1 LSSNDSD
8 LAADAKTDAAKADVA
23 NSDAAPTITVAAG
36 STVTMDTNAGTPG
49 GETPGDSLDGNGQQG
64 QSDGDQAQDQQ
75 QASDPSSG
83 NVAATEG
90 LGAIMAMLAAPVQQP
105 ASPTAGATAATL
117 PAIGTSLPATP
128 TQAGG
133 VSTDPADLTASQ
145 VATAAAVTTTSQ
157 PTVNAGVTL
166 AVPGPATTATQQSA
180 ASNLPAPG
188 INLPTTAGVASALP
202 ADTPDATADFAN
214 IVASKIDKSTTGTEN
229 LRISATSAAPDKA
242 AQLPRPLVRIDENR
256 TPQPTVQPAVT
267 TPPTTPVAAAPAEVT
282 PASPPASTDY
292 SSDGL
297 RGFGSFSSLLPAGGA
312 LAASKQP
319 DMIAALRQ
327 QLANA
332 SIQEQ
337 VAVHI
342 QRAVKDSADKI
353 SIQLSPEELGRI
365 HVKMNVDDDKQVS
378 ASITVERPA
387 TLELLQRDTK
397 ALERALQEAGLK
409 ADSGSLSF
417 SLQRGNQGD
426 SSDTPGWGQNGGRQI
441 GLSGQDKSAGTVE
454 TSSTS
459 PGNEVDTAN
468 GLVDVAV

>member
-1 LSSNDSD
+1 
-8 LAADAKTDAAKADVA
+8 
-23 NSDAAPTITVAAG
+23 
-36 STVTMDTNAGTPG
+36 
-49 GETPGDSLDGNGQQG
+49 
-64 QSDGDQAQDQQ
+64 
-75 QASDPSSG
+75 
-83 NVAATEG
+83 
-90 LGAIMAMLAAPVQQP
+90 
-105 ASPTAGATAATL
+105 
-117 PAIGTSLPATP
+117 
-128 TQAGG
+128 
-133 VSTDPADLTASQ
+133 
-145 VATAAAVTTTSQ
+145 
-157 PTVNAGVTL
+157 
-166 AVPGPATTATQQSA
+166 
-180 ASNLPAPG
+180 
-188 INLPTTAGVASALP
+188 
-202 ADTPDATADFAN
+202 
-214 IVASKIDKSTTGTEN
+214 
-229 LRISATSAAPDKA
+229 
-242 AQLPRPLVRIDENR
+242 
-256 TPQPTVQPAVT
+256 
-267 TPPTTPVAAAPAEVT
+267 
-282 PASPPASTDY
+282 
-292 SSDGL
+292 
-297 RGFGSFSSLLPAGGA
+297 
-312 LAASKQP
+312 
-319 DMIAALRQ
+319 MIAALRQ